1 MAIIEIK
8 KAAERHLNNLT
19 PVVPIAWEGVS
30 FTPTTELYERVQFT
44 IQPPEDPV
52 FGTGFYREHVTMQV
66 FCLGSTNKGTAEVL
80 TRAELIRNH
89 FKKGTVLVE
98 GDVKIHILTT
108 PQIAGTSIVSDKVIC
123 PVLIELVAEVYSY

>member
-8 KAAERHLNNLT
+8 KAAERQLNSLT
-19 PVVPIAWEGVS
+19 PSVPIAWEGVS
-30 FTPTTELYERVQFT
+30 FTPPAGLYERVQFI
-44 IQPPEDPV
+44 IQAPEDPV
-52 FGTGFYREHVTMQV
+52 LGKGFHRERVTMQV
-66 FCLGSTNKGTAEVL
+66 FCLGATNKGTAEVL
-80 TRAELIRNH
+80 ARAELIREH

-98 GDVKIHILTT
+98 DNVKIHVLTT

>member
-8 KAAERHLNNLT
+8 RAAERQLNSLT
-19 PVVPIAWEGVS
+19 PSVPIAWEGIS
-30 FTPTTELYERVQFT
+30 FIPPTGLYERVQFI
-44 IQPPEDPV
+44 IQAPEDPV
-52 FGTGFYREHVTMQV
+52 LGKGFHRERVTMQV
-66 FCLGSTNKGTAEVL
+66 FCLGATNKGTAEVL
-80 TRAELIRNH
+80 ARAELIREH

-98 GDVKIHILTT
+98 DSVKIHVLTT

>member
-8 KAAERHLNNLT
+8 KAAERHLNSLT
-19 PVVPIAWEGVS
+19 PQVPIAWEGVS
-30 FTPTTELYERVQFT
+30 FTPPAGLHERVQFT

-52 FGTGFYREHVTMQV
+52 LGTGFHRERLTMQV
-66 FCLGSTNKGTAEVL
+66 FCLGATNKGTAEVL

-98 GDVKIHILTT
+98 GNIKIHILTT
-108 PQIAGTSIVSDKVIC
+108 PQIAGTSIVTDKVIC

>member
-30 FTPTTELYERVQFT
+30 FTPPTGLYERVQFT

-52 FGTGFYREHVTMQV
+52 FGTGFHRERVTMQV
-66 FCLGSTNKGTAEVL
+66 FCLGATNKGTSEIIA
-80 TRAELIRNH
+80 RAELVRNH
-89 FKKGTVLVE
+89 FKKGTVFVE
-98 GDVKIHILTT
+98 GNVKIHVLAT
-108 PQIAGTSIVSDKVIC
+108 PQIAGTSTVSDKAIC
-123 PVLIELVAEVYSY
+123 PVLIELVAEVYSD